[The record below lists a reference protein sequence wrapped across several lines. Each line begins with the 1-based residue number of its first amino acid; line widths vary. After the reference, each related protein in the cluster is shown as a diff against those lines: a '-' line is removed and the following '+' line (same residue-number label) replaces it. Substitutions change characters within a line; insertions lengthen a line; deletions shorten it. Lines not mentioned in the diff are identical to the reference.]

1 MTRPLLAGD
10 LVRFRYGV
18 QEYRVISTRPD
29 GWLHLEA
36 IVRDPSDR
44 SVSDWIDPADVQ
56 LVEVKDDR

>member
-36 IVRDPSDR
+36 IVRDPTDR
-44 SVSDWIDPADVQ
+44 SVSDWIDPGDVL
-56 LVEVKDDR
+56 LVEAKDDR